1 VALLVVLSA
10 AVTLLLVNLVVLLL
24 VLLEVLTYGVVGVG
38 KVVEP
43 AEVDLELPEIRP
55 GGAGIEGP
63 LGADMIGVPP
73 DGGDVAGTF
82 DPRTTTGDRV

>member
-1 VALLVVLSA
+1 VLSV

-24 VLLEVLTYGVVGVG
+24 ELEVSTYGVVGVG

-43 AEVDLELPEIRP
+43 TELDLELPEVRP
-55 GGAGIEGP
+55 GGVGIEGL

-73 DGGDVAGTF
+73 DDDGDVAGTF
-82 DPRTTTGDRV
+82 DPRTITGDRL